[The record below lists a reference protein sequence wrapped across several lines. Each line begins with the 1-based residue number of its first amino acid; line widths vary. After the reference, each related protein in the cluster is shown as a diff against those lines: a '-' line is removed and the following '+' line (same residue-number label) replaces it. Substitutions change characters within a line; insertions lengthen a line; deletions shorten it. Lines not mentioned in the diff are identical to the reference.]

1 MTAAMVRTST
11 VDNVPDSTSAPQ
23 TVDALV
29 RSHMPLV
36 GHLVRDLLGRV
47 PSHVSRDDLLSAG
60 MLALVTSAQNFDPAR
75 GIPFARFAAIRIRGG
90 LTDELRAMD
99 WASRAVRGKAR
110 DVDAATVELA
120 NSTGRTP
127 SRDEVACAM
136 GVTVGEIDAVAADV
150 HRASMLS
157 LQALAPDDGA
167 DHLVSSGD
175 GPEGLLVRREQ
186 IGYLRDAIAE
196 LPERLRIVV
205 TGYFFEHRKMLDIAE
220 DLGVTESRVSQLRS
234 EALALLRDGMRTAE
248 DGPRTDAQDVRGR
261 AGGRQAYCAAVAA
274 RSTLASRLAATTL
287 LGETRPTVRTQLAAA
302 L

>member
-1 MTAAMVRTST
+1 MTAATVCTST
-11 VDNVPDSTSAPQ
+11 VDDSADPISAPQ
-23 TVDALV
+23 SVDDLV

-36 GHLVRDLLGRV
+36 GHLVRDLLGRI

-60 MLALVTSAQNFDPAR
+60 MLALVTSAQNFDPDR

-127 SRDEVACAM
+127 SRDEVASAM
-136 GVTVGEIDAVAADV
+136 GVTVAELDAVAADV

-186 IGYLRDAIAE
+186 MGYLRDAVAE

-205 TGYFFEHRKMLDIAE
+205 TGYFFEQRKMLDIAE
-220 DLGVTESRVSQLRS
+220 ELGVTESRVSQLRS
-234 EALALLRDGMRTAE
+234 EALALLRDGMRSVD
-248 DGPRTDAQDVRGR
+248 DGPRADAHEARGR
-261 AGGRQAYCAAVAA
+261 AGVRQAYCAAVAA

-287 LGETRPTVRTQLAAA
+287 LGETLPAVETELATA